1 MAIVLDNLPFYTFVK
16 SHTAHPGPAST
27 PMNLQHSITRLF
39 IRKFLFVILALLVAG
54 CGGGD
59 EEFVPRDIPF
69 TRVVSAQSRYW
80 PEGTY
85 AFKTEVDW
93 SIAWAQYVEPYY
105 TARNELPV
113 KPTID
118 FLSSMLVGLSIDSSI
133 PVEPGVRMSLLG
145 LAITRVVEEA
155 ALVRV
160 EYEYIYPMP
169 GVSYPPSTFSG
180 LPMPDFILIAT
191 THKPITFVRTGALEP
206 PPGIK

>member
-1 MAIVLDNLPFYTFVK
+1 MKNFFAKIYVL
-16 SHTAHPGPAST
+16 G
-27 PMNLQHSITRLF
+27 I
-39 IRKFLFVILALLVAG
+39 ALLVSG
-54 CGGGD
+54 CGGGE
-59 EEFVPRDIPF
+59 EEFAPRDLQF
-69 TRVVSAQSRYW
+69 TRVVNAVSRYW
-80 PEGTY
+80 PVGTY
-85 AFKTEVDW
+85 VFKAEADW

-133 PVEPGVRMSLLG
+133 PVEPRVRMSLLG

-169 GVSYPPSTFSG
+169 GVSYPPSSFSG
-180 LPMPDFILIAT
+180 LPIPDFIQIAAT
-191 THKPITFVRTGALEP
+191 SKPITFVRTGAMEP